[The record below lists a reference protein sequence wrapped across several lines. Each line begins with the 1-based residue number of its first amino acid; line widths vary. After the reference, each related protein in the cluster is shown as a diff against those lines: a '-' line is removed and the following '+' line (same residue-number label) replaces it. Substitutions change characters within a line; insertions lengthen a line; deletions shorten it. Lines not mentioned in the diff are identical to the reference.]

1 MKYILLIHLLIVI
14 WVFIDGYKCKINPYP
29 WAIAAM
35 LFGPIIL
42 YHYILKRPLRTDKSL
57 RSVQSFKSDKPL
69 KCLALF
75 WAILLALISI
85 WGGKCPTNTIKS
97 ESLDYRLAVIDT
109 GSFVIEGDP
118 IIKRFDSVLDQLSYN
133 YVEDRQQIANI
144 SIIICDKMKSN
155 GIDESLL
162 DIMDGLNKLI
172 WPQDFKKRRYSEYLI
187 TYASLRNNGL
197 SKQEAIETLQAI
209 INDY

>member
-1 MKYILLIHLLIVI
+1 MFVI
-14 WVFIDGYKCKINPYP
+14 WVFFDGYKRKMNPIP
-29 WAIAAM
+29 WAIVAM
-35 LFGPIIL
+35 LLGPIIL
-42 YHYILKRPLRTDKSL
+42 YQYIPNRPLRTDK
-57 RSVQSFKSDKPL
+57 PL
-69 KCLALF
+69 KNTKTFRFNKHLKSLALF
-75 WAILLALISI
+75 WAILLASISI

-97 ESLDYRLAVIDT
+97 ESLEYRLAVVNT
-109 GSFVIEGDP
+109 ESFVIEGDP
-118 IIKRFDSVLDQLSYN
+118 VIGRFSSLLDQLSNN

-187 TYASLRNNGL
+187 TYASLRNKGL
-197 SKQEAIETLQAI
+197 NKQEAIETLQAM